1 MINKILEELDRMM
14 DAQEREIEID
24 TETEHES
31 RVYFETAKLFAYRE
45 VEKIIKKC
53 AQEAATSEGTDIN
66 SLTQANY
73 NTDRQKS
80 EIRKLAVEVK
90 NVPGSK
96 VSMLV
101 DEEFYFHCDGTKL
114 NKIASWLYETDGSPI
129 LGNALIIGEKYGNE
143 GIAFCEMS
151 EEQFDLVFPKLE
163 ELGKRFKDAG
173 D

>member
-24 TETEHES
+24 METEDES
-31 RVYFETAKLFAYRE
+31 KVYFETAKLFAYRE